1 MMVSGCCGQPSARRA
16 RAAPEAER
24 LPRNPRVTGGVSLLY
39 LGSGRK
45 DFTGSV
51 SNLTYVVSDHRR
63 KFVVHPDDAPA
74 LLKKRFVIL
83 EP

>member
-1 MMVSGCCGQPSARRA
+1 MYSGCCGQPLSRRA

-24 LPRNPRVTGGVSLLY
+24 LPRNPQVLGGVNLLY

-45 DFTGSV
+45 DFKGSN
-51 SNLTYVVSDHRR
+51 SNLTYIVSEQRR
-63 KFVVHPDDAPA
+63 NFVVHPDDAPA

>member
-1 MMVSGCCGQPSARRA
+1 MASGCCGQPPPRRA
-16 RAAPEAER
+16 KVAREPER
-24 LPRNPRVTGGVSLLY
+24 LPRNPQVSRGVRLLY

-45 DFTGSV
+45 DFTGRES
-51 SNLTYVVSDHRR
+51 SLTYVVSEQRR
-63 KFVVHPDDAPA
+63 DFVVHPDDAPA